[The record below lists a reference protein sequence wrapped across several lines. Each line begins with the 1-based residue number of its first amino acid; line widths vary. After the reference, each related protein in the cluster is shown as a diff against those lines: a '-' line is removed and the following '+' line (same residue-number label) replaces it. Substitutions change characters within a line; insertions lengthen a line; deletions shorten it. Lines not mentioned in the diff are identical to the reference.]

1 MQEKKPRNIYYYEK
15 INFLLQQLKANKV
28 QIEMIEFYHNDQ
40 HKNQVL
46 VFDKDHR
53 IYNYYLSLHICPKK
67 IQIIRKKN
75 LCYNTWKNRV
85 WKRVNAQPIRRSSSC
100 RASTD
105 NDWFLS
111 GYPRL
116 LNACRISLSVIELNF
131 ARRIFAYLQ
140 KQNEMK
146 LSS

>member
-67 IQIIRKKN
+67 YKQLGKKICAIILEK
-75 LCYNTWKNRV
+75 
-85 WKRVNAQPIRRSSSC
+85 
-100 RASTD
+100 
-105 NDWFLS
+105 
-111 GYPRL
+111 
-116 LNACRISLSVIELNF
+116 IEFENV
-131 ARRIFAYLQ
+131 
-140 KQNEMK
+140 
-146 LSS
+146 